1 VPNPD
6 TYRGKYTDLTNV
18 DNRDL
23 GELYADEVQQV
34 IADTHANG
42 RRIAAFFAE
51 SMQGCAGQ
59 VVLPPGYLR
68 RVYRWPVHNDALPPL
83 LNILC

>member
-1 VPNPD
+1 MPNPD
-6 TYRGKYTDLTNV
+6 TYRGKYTDCANV
-18 DNRDL
+18 DNKDL

-34 IADTHANG
+34 ITNARANG

-51 SMQGCAGQ
+51 SMQSCAGQ

-68 RVYRWPVHNDALPPL
+68 RVYR
-83 LNILC
+83 